1 MPRGSEELTNA
12 RKAEIVNACAVL
24 YETRSFKEI
33 TLKEIGE
40 KTSFTRTSIYNYFQT
55 KEEIFLALFQ
65 REYEAWIEDLD
76 ALRCGH
82 RKLSVDAF
90 SDELARTLERRERLL
105 KLMAMNHYDME
116 ANSRI
121 ENLVAFKKAYGG
133 SLLAVTHC
141 LEKFFPRMTDED
153 VQGFLY
159 AFFPFMFGIYPYTAV
174 TEQQRTAMEL
184 AGVGY
189 VRLSV
194 RELTRSFTAKLLPG
208 ISNVR
213 EEVRR
218 TRRSVSCLNDS
229 PAPDRRGAAFL
240 GWKRRKTVGMLP
252 SRQELPGRELKS
264 WRAGWKHPDAAARW
278 PMRPPPIKHRR
289 PPL

>member
-105 KLMAMNHYDME
+105 KLMAMNH
-116 ANSRI
+116 
-121 ENLVAFKKAYGG
+121 
-133 SLLAVTHC
+133 C

-189 VRLSV
+189 VRFSV
-194 RELTRSFTAKLLPG
+194 RELTRSFTAQLLQG
-208 ISNVR
+208 
-213 EEVRR
+213 
-218 TRRSVSCLNDS
+218 
-229 PAPDRRGAAFL
+229 FQ
-240 GWKRRKTVGMLP
+240 M
-252 SRQELPGRELKS
+252 
-264 WRAGWKHPDAAARW
+264 
-278 PMRPPPIKHRR
+278 
-289 PPL
+289 

>member
-1 MPRGSEELTNA
+1 METREGTAKPRGSEELTNA

-82 RKLSVDAF
+82 WKLSVDAF

-194 RELTRSFTAKLLPG
+194 RELTRSFTAKLLQG
-208 ISNVR
+208 
-213 EEVRR
+213 
-218 TRRSVSCLNDS
+218 
-229 PAPDRRGAAFL
+229 FQ
-240 GWKRRKTVGMLP
+240 M
-252 SRQELPGRELKS
+252 
-264 WRAGWKHPDAAARW
+264 
-278 PMRPPPIKHRR
+278 
-289 PPL
+289 

>member
-90 SDELARTLERRERLL
+90 SDELAAHGAAGAAL

-116 ANSRI
+116 ANSGI

-240 GWKRRKTVGMLP
+240 GG
-252 SRQELPGRELKS
+252 SGGRLWGCCLSDRSCREGS
-264 WRAGWKHPDAAARW
+264 
-278 PMRPPPIKHRR
+278 
-289 PPL
+289 

>member
-82 RKLSVDAF
+82 RKLSV
-90 SDELARTLERRERLL
+90 ARSLQERKQLL
-105 KLMAMNHYDME
+105 KILSMNHYDME

-194 RELTRSFTAKLLPG
+194 RELTRSFTAKLLQG
-208 ISNVR
+208 
-213 EEVRR
+213 
-218 TRRSVSCLNDS
+218 
-229 PAPDRRGAAFL
+229 FQ
-240 GWKRRKTVGMLP
+240 M
-252 SRQELPGRELKS
+252 
-264 WRAGWKHPDAAARW
+264 
-278 PMRPPPIKHRR
+278 
-289 PPL
+289 

>member
-105 KLMAMNHYDME
+105 KLMAMNHY
-116 ANSRI
+116 
-121 ENLVAFKKAYGG
+121 GG
-133 SLLAVTHC
+133 QQPDRKSGG
-141 LEKFFPRMTDED
+141 
-153 VQGFLY
+153 VQEGVWRL
-159 AFFPFMFGIYPYTAV
+159 P
-174 TEQQRTAMEL
+174 
-184 AGVGY
+184 AG
-189 VRLSV
+189 RDP
-194 RELTRSFTAKLLPG
+194 LPG
-208 ISNVR
+208 
-213 EEVRR
+213 EVF
-218 TRRSVSCLNDS
+218 S
-229 PAPDRRGAAFL
+229 PDDG
-240 GWKRRKTVGMLP
+240 
-252 SRQELPGRELKS
+252 
-264 WRAGWKHPDAAARW
+264 
-278 PMRPPPIKHRR
+278 
-289 PPL
+289 